1 MGGVTEAL
9 VWTKYE
15 PAHYQ
20 AKGDAFS
27 YVIDEVE
34 GHFEARA
41 FSPGG
46 PIDMNVQVA
55 LAVEPTLDDA
65 KQAAQLWESNGP
77 TPKPRPERV
86 RVYFRG
92 YVEYH
97 VTDTEKL
104 ADAAGNEWAGG
115 LPEDKQVDEL
125 IGHTVGCFG
134 SKSDFAIDGA
144 EAESLRV
151 SASLQQSAEGP
162 NPIPPI

>member
-115 LPEDKQVDEL
+115 LPEDKKVGSLIDRTVDS
-125 IGHTVGCFG
+125 FG
-134 SKSDFAIDGA
+134 LKNLFAIDGA
-144 EAESLRV
+144 KAESMRV
-151 SASLQQSAEGP
+151 TAGSVQPTAEGP
-162 NPIPPI
+162 TPI